1 MCSSDLKMDKQ
12 AILNRV
18 DHTLLTTTA
27 TWEQVKSLC
36 DEGLKYHTAS
46 VCIPP
51 RFVKRA
57 GDYVG
62 NDLKICTVIGFPN
75 GYNSTETKVFETED
89 AIRGGADEIDM
100 VISLGLV
107 KAGDWDGVLAEIKA
121 VKASCRGRILKVI
134 VEACQLTREEKVKV
148 CQIVTLAGADFIK
161 TSTGFSTG
169 GATVEDVAL
178 FRANIGPGI
187 QHSLGRPHR
196 GQRPGGADGGVTQK
210 PSPLPGG
217 RWHGAAMTDE
227 GDPRGCIRCR
237 GRTQRSAPTLPIGT
251 LA

>member
-1 MCSSDLKMDKQ
+1 MDKQ

-100 VISLGLV
+100 VLDVGHA
-107 KAGDWDGVLAEIKA
+107 KDGNWDAVEADIKA
-121 VKASCRGRILKVI
+121 VRAACPGKVLKVI
-134 VEACQLTREEKVKV
+134 LETCLLTEDEIVKACAASKN
-148 CQIVTLAGADFIK
+148 AGADFVK
-161 TSTGFSTG
+161 TSTGFSSG
-169 GATVEDVAL
+169 GAKAADVAL
-178 FRANIGPGI
+178 MKKSAGGLKVKASGGI
-187 QHSLGRPHR
+187 HSYEEAMEMIKA
-196 GQRPGGADGGVTQK
+196 GAD
-210 PSPLPGG
+210 
-217 RWHGAAMTDE
+217 RIGASAGIAIVSGLE
-227 GDPRGCIRCR
+227 G
-237 GRTQRSAPTLPIGT
+237 
-251 LA
+251 